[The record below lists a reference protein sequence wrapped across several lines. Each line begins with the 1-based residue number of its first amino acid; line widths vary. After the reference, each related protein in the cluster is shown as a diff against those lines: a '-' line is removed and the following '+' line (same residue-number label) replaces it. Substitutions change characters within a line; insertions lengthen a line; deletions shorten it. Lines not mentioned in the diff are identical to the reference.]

1 MLIPNMSAML
11 DDADSPVLVL
21 QSRIPAIR
29 SCSYISSDFAVRI
42 FLIKL

>member
-1 MLIPNMSAML
+1 MKQL
-11 DDADSPVLVL
+11 DNGADCPGLVL

-29 SCSYISSDFAVRI
+29 SCSYIRSDFAVRI